1 MTASTLSFAD
11 LGPSAG
17 DAVFLGDFP
26 SNSPGWHALRANG
39 IGGSEVGTICGVN
52 PWESPFTLWAKKTG
66 RIERDFEPSEAMEW
80 GTRLESVILEKFAD
94 VHPELTVFPSPGTFC
109 HKDREWQIANLDG
122 VFVDAAGNPGIIE
135 IKTARYED
143 DWIDGVPPYYKTQVQ
158 WYLQTF
164 GYGRAIVAVL
174 FSGSKYREFEIL
186 ADEFEQQINLKK
198 VEEFRTY
205 VADDIKP
212 DFDGALSTYETVRKI
227 HPQIDSELEIELGQ
241 LAVDYIA
248 ASMIFAEADRNFT
261 ELKSRV
267 LDAMGNAKK
276 ATLDGN
282 VFVTR
287 QARGTGTP
295 YLVNKKL

>member
-1 MTASTLSFAD
+1 MTAPTLSSKNVEA
-11 LGPSAG
+11 PVG
-17 DAVFLGDFP
+17 DSVFLGDYA
-26 SNSPGWHALRANG
+26 SNTPEWHALRATG

-94 VHPELTVFPSPGTFC
+94 VHTELTVFPSPGTFR
-109 HKDREWQIANLDG
+109 HKDRDWQIANPDG
-122 VFVDAAGNPGIIE
+122 VFVDSNGEPGIIE

-143 DWIDGVPPYYKTQVQ
+143 DWADGVPPYYKTQVQ

-164 GYGRAIVAVL
+164 GFSRAFVAVL

-186 ADEFEQQINLKK
+186 ADEFEQNINLKK
-198 VEEFRTY
+198 VEEFRAY
-205 VADDIKP
+205 VADNIKP
-212 DFDGALSTYETVRKI
+212 DFDGAMSTYETVRKI
-227 HPQIDSELEIELGQ
+227 HPLIDTEAEIELGD

-248 ASMIFAEADRNFT
+248 ANMIFTEAERRFT

-276 ATLDGN
+276 GLVDGN

-295 YLVNKKL
+295 YLVNKKQ